1 LIESDRARVDR
12 GRSTRQSPGGRRGGR
27 RTVDK
32 AVDEAA
38 AERSTGGRRDALFC
52 GDAHTVIVVV

>member
-1 LIESDRARVDR
+1 VIEGD
-12 GRSTRQSPGGRRGGR
+12 RQSPGGRRGGR

-38 AERSTGGRRDALFC
+38 AEQSTRWSPNGRRAVDETRCFVATRTL
-52 GDAHTVIVVV
+52 